1 MYEKE
6 HKDKIN
12 AEIAFKR
19 ILNIM
24 YKGQNQRKRI
34 KNTKYFILTKNLEFK
49 LWINHIIQQ
58 EIAILYK
65 WGFYT

>member
-1 MYEKE
+1 MYKKE

-24 YKGQNQRKRI
+24 YQGQNQRKRI